1 MGHRRPGYCP
11 AGTGRVDEAAEYFT
25 RADAA
30 GDQVGADAGSI
41 LRTYGQAIMASDRGQ
56 YAAALALFVQAHDG
70 FQRLEVAVPT
80 GLALAGSLPPTNI
93 SVTPGRPGRLPAAVA
108 ARRILRRDGAHG
120 VRSGGSGPR
129 RPGRPRTGTC
139 SRVAGPGRRGP
150 RHLRSPVPR
159 MRHRA
164 DQRMRRPLV
173 AVPPGPCVRQI
184 TRVRVRSTLVLL
196 DTNRK
201 S

>member
-70 FQRLEVAVPT
+70 FQRLEVAFPT

-93 SVTPGRPGRLPAAVA
+93 SVTPAAQDGYQRLLRHAESSGEMGLTASALEGLAPVALADREPAPAPELLARAAAVRDTYDRQFPECDI
-108 ARRILRRDGAHG
+108 ARTSGCV
-120 VRSGGSGPR
+120 VRS
-129 RPGRPRTGTC
+129 
-139 SRVAGPGRRGP
+139 
-150 RHLRSPVPR
+150 
-159 MRHRA
+159 
-164 DQRMRRPLV
+164 
-173 AVPPGPCVRQI
+173 
-184 TRVRVRSTLVLL
+184 
-196 DTNRK
+196 
-201 S
+201 